1 MEHAAASVE
10 RHLSHPLEAEL
21 IRETQPTEEV
31 DRLAGEAAGAGL
43 GSDLGVLLG
52 DDDLAAGVRQDLGS
66 PKPGRSGA
74 DDQDFNRVH
83 AGSARRRSAIAARSA
98 AEGFGVMPVCR
109 STARPR
115 L

>member
-1 MEHAAASVE
+1 MRIERPLGVKHAAASVE

-21 IRETQPTEEV
+21 IRQTQPTEEL
-31 DRLAGEAAGAGL
+31 DRLQGEAAGAGL
-43 GSDLGVLLG
+43 GSDLGAFLG

-83 AGSARRRSAIAARSA
+83 AGPPA
-98 AEGFGVMPVCR
+98 G
-109 STARPR
+109 ARPSPR
-115 L
+115 GPPPTGSA

>member
-1 MEHAAASVE
+1 MVQVE
-10 RHLSHPLEAEL
+10 RQVAQTSPLQPLEDHL
-21 IRETQPTEEV
+21 
-31 DRLAGEAAGAGL
+31 
-43 GSDLGVLLG
+43 DLGALLG

-74 DDQDFNRVH
+74 DDQDFNRIH
-83 AGSARRRSAIAARSA
+83 AGSPRRRSAIAARSVA
-98 AEGFGVMPVCR
+98 DGFGVMPVCR